1 MENWTIQE
9 MKRLFALCG
18 EAQRQNKGLKTAFEA
33 MAKETNRKPNS
44 VRNYYYAQVKT
55 LSLLPEYG
63 KSLGISAVKH
73 KKSSFTLFT
82 EKEIEQLVKEALIR
96 QSSGESVRAV
106 TTDMANGDKS
116 KMLRLQNKYRS
127 VVFHKKD
134 YVRRLMKEMEE
145 QGITFM
151 NPYTRRVAVKGAAES
166 TGMTGEVENVNELL
180 KRFFQ
185 AKNED
190 DKIETLSK
198 YMSSLSGLLSNI
210 K

>member
-9 MKRLFALCG
+9 MKRLFQLCG
-18 EAQRQNKGLKTAFEA
+18 EAQKQNKGLKTAFETI
-33 MAKETNRKPNS
+33 AKETNRKPNS

-73 KKSSFTLFT
+73 KKSSFKLFSDA
-82 EKEIEQLVKEALIR
+82 EIKKLIKDLLIR
-96 QSSGESVRAV
+96 QSSGESVRAI
-106 TTDMANGDKS
+106 TSDMAAGDKS

-127 VVFHKKD
+127 VVFHKKP
-134 YVRRLMKEMEE
+134 YVAGLMKEMKAE
-145 QGITFM
+145 GATFI
-151 NPYTRRVAVKGAAES
+151 NPYTRRVVIKGAEEN
-166 TGMTGEVENVNELL
+166 TGAAEVENVNELL
-180 KRFFQ
+180 KQFFEAGSEQ
-185 AKNED
+185 
-190 DKIETLSK
+190 DKMEKLTK

>member
-9 MKRLFALCG
+9 MKRLFALAG
-18 EAQRQNKGLKTAFEA
+18 EAQKQNKGLKTAFDT

-73 KKSSFTLFT
+73 KKSSFKLFD
-82 EKEIEQLVKEALIR
+82 ESEIKQLIKDVLIR
-96 QSSGESVRAV
+96 QSSGESVRAI
-106 TTDMANGDKS
+106 TTDMARGDKS
-116 KMLRLQNKYRS
+116 KMLRFQNKYRS
-127 VVFHKKD
+127 IVFHKKS
-134 YVRRLMKEMEE
+134 YVQQLMKEMKE
-145 QGITFM
+145 QGITFL
-151 NPYTRRVAVKGAAES
+151 NPYTRRVAVRGTEETLGAA
-166 TGMTGEVENVNELL
+166 GELDNVNELL
-180 KRFFQ
+180 RQFFD
-185 AKNED
+185 AKNEE
-190 DKIETLSK
+190 DKIEKLSK